1 MDEAADDERAHG
13 SQPRAMGATGMVLN
27 SASREKAD
35 AFLDAQIG
43 LLHLEKEKLAKEDA
57 AIDAEIALNL
67 SHLRF
72 RRLGDFTKFGLE
84 SATALLVLLVL
95 IGIGAVIW
103 AAANDHGLMIDAF
116 RVPPDMEQKGL
127 GGDVVASAL
136 LDHLAQLQA
145 ETDSSRAP
153 DTFSSNWGKD
163 IKVEIPETGISIGEG
178 YRYLAGWLGHQ
189 THITGEVYHTTNGI
203 ALVTRVSG
211 FPGVRF
217 EGREADL
224 DALIAR
230 AAESVYGQTQPY
242 RYAIYIGSVRE
253 DHVLGEKLLRDLA
266 TSGSDADKPWA
277 YSVWGEAALGAN
289 DIGAALYRARKA
301 VALAPDIPLIDY
313 NLAQVE
319 ASAGHDEQELEAAEH
334 AVRALAGAGADKGTV
349 LSGLIIG
356 LQSRE
361 TIAEEEGDYASAVAE
376 DERILQA
383 TDYEASHMSSFFMRA
398 ANAALAH
405 DTAGARRLLGAGTDI
420 GMIRETFKGYGWGLA
435 NFVSPQFMTLAQ
447 RGEWQAARVSLA
459 GTLNTPWARSRVSE
473 TEVRTQIRPWLAL
486 AEAKSGDRK
495 AALNLIGT
503 SPLDCYLCL
512 RMRGNIDAVGGNW
525 SGAAYWFARAV
536 DAAPSIP
543 FAYTDWGAMLL
554 AKGDADGAIAQFER
568 AHDKG
573 PHFAD
578 PLEMWGEALMA
589 KNRSDLALAKF
600 EEADKYA
607 PRWARLHLKWGE
619 ALFYAGKRDEAKK
632 QFAIAS
638 GLGPSAADAQTL
650 GKWIKTHG

>member
-1 MDEAADDERAHG
+1 MAEGVEDERATR
-13 SQPRAMGATGMVLN
+13 SQPRAIGATGMVLN
-27 SASREKAD
+27 PASREKAD
-35 AFLDAQIG
+35 AFLEAQIE

-127 GGDVVASAL
+127 SGDVVASAL
-136 LDHLAQLQA
+136 LDHLAELQA
-145 ETDSSRAP
+145 KTDSSRAP

-163 IKVEIPETGISIGEG
+163 IKVEIPETGISFSEG

-211 FPGVRF
+211 FPGARF

-224 DALIAR
+224 DSLVAR
-230 AAESVYGQTQPY
+230 AADSVYSQTQPY
-242 RYAIYIGSVRE
+242 RYAIYVGSVRE
-253 DHVLGEKLLRDLA
+253 DRVRGEKLLRDLA
-266 TSGSDADKPWA
+266 TNGSDADRPWA
-277 YSVWGEAALGAN
+277 YSVWGEAALSQDN
-289 DIGAALYRARKA
+289 IVAALARARKA
-301 VALAPDIPLIDY
+301 MALAPDIPLIVY
-313 NLAQVE
+313 NVAQVE

-334 AVRALAGAGADKGTV
+334 AVRALAGPGADKGTA

-356 LQSRE
+356 MQSRE
-361 TIAEEEGDYASAVAE
+361 TIAEETGDYAAAMAY
-376 DERILQA
+376 DERMLEA
-383 TDYEASHMSSFFMRA
+383 PDYEASRISSFFMRA

-405 DTAGARRLLGAGTDI
+405 DTEGARRLLGAATDN
-420 GMIRETFKGYGWGLA
+420 GMIRETTKGYGWALV
-435 NFVSPQFMTLAQ
+435 NFIPPQFMILAEQGAWQEARAELAATLYSPLV
-447 RGEWQAARVSLA
+447 RNPVWEIE
-459 GTLNTPWARSRVSE
+459 N
-473 TEVRTQIRPWLAL
+473 RTQLRPWLAL
-486 AEAKSGDRK
+486 AEAKTGDLK
-495 AALNLIGT
+495 AARKEIAA

-512 RMRGNIDAVGGNW
+512 RMRGNIDAVGRNW
-525 SGAAYWFARAV
+525 QGAAYWFARATA
-536 DAAPSIP
+536 AAPSIP

-554 AKGDADGAIAQFER
+554 KKGDFDGAIREFRQANE
-568 AHDKG
+568 KG

-578 PLEMWGEALMA
+578 ALEMWGEALMA
-589 KNRSDLALAKF
+589 QNRSDLALAKF
-600 EEADKYA
+600 AEANQYA
-607 PRWARLHLKWGE
+607 PHWGRLHLKWGE
-619 ALFYAGKRDEAKK
+619 ALIYVGKPGEAAR
-632 QFAIAS
+632 QFTMAS
-638 GLGPSAADAQTL
+638 GLNLTSAERSEFVRTGAV
-650 GKWIKTHG
+650 HG

>member
-1 MDEAADDERAHG
+1 MAEDAEDERAHG
-13 SQPRAMGATGMVLN
+13 SQPRAIGATGMVLN

-35 AFLDAQIG
+35 AFLDVQIG

-72 RRLGDFTKFGLE
+72 RRLGDFTKLGLE
-84 SATALLVLLVL
+84 FATALLVLLVL

-103 AAANDHGLMIDAF
+103 TAANDHGLMIDAF

-136 LDHLAQLQA
+136 LDHLAELQA
-145 ETDSSRAP
+145 KTDSSRAP

-163 IKVEIPETGISIGEG
+163 IKVEIPETGISVSEG

-224 DALIAR
+224 DSLIAR
-230 AAESVYGQTQPY
+230 AAENVYGQTQPY
-242 RYAIYIGSVRE
+242 RYAIYVGAVRE
-253 DHVLGEKLLRDLA
+253 DHVRGRNLLRELA
-266 TSGSDADKPWA
+266 ANGSASDRPWA
-277 YSVWGEAALGAN
+277 YSILGDIADNADAALAN
-289 DIGAALYRARKA
+289 ARKA
-301 VALAPDIPLIDY
+301 VTLAPDVPLFTY

-319 ASAGHDEQELEAAEH
+319 SAVGHDELVLDACEH
-334 AVRALAGAGADKGTV
+334 TLRSLAGAGADKGTAE
-349 LSGLIIG
+349 SGLVIG
-356 LQSRE
+356 LQCRE
-361 TIAEEEGDYASAVAE
+361 TIAGELGAYAAAAANDQRMLE
-376 DERILQA
+376 A
-383 TDYEASHMSSFFMRA
+383 PDYESSRKSSFFMRA
-398 ANAALAH
+398 ANLALAH
-405 DTAGARRLLGAGTDI
+405 DTGGARSAMIGASDI
-420 GMIRETFKGYGWGLA
+420 GMLRGASRGYGWSLV
-435 NFVSPQFMTLAQ
+435 NFVLPQFATLMEQ
-447 RGEWQAARVSLA
+447 GDWGAARTSLEATLSTPLAPRMNNVS
-459 GTLNTPWARSRVSE
+459 
-473 TEVRTQIRPWLAL
+473 RTQLRPWLAL
-486 AEAKSGDRK
+486 AEAKSGDTK

-525 SGAAYWFARAV
+525 AGAAYWFVRAI

-554 AKGDADGAIAQFER
+554 VEGDTDSAIAKFKE
-568 AHDKG
+568 ANAKG

-600 EEADKYA
+600 GDADRYA
-607 PRWARLHLKWGE
+607 PRWGRLHLKWGE
-619 ALFYAGKRDEAKK
+619 ALFYVGRRGEAEK
-632 QFAIAS
+632 QFAAAA
-638 GLGPSAADAQTL
+638 GLTLSAADRAAL
-650 GKWIKTHG
+650 SRVPH

>member
-1 MDEAADDERAHG
+1 MDETTGDERAHG

-35 AFLDAQIG
+35 AFLDAQID

-72 RRLGDFTKFGLE
+72 RRLGDFTKIGLE
-84 SATALLVLLVL
+84 FATALMVLLVL

-103 AAANDHGLMIDAF
+103 NAANDHGLMIDAF

-136 LDHLAQLQA
+136 LDHLAELQA

-153 DTFSSNWGKD
+153 DSYSSNWGKD
-163 IKVEIPETGISIGEG
+163 IKVEIPETGISISEG

-211 FPGVRF
+211 FPGVRL

-224 DALIAR
+224 DSLIAR

-253 DHVLGEKLLRDLA
+253 DRVRGEKLLRDLA
-266 TSGSDADKPWA
+266 TNGSDSDRPWA
-277 YSVWGEAALGAN
+277 YSVWGEAALSQDN
-289 DIGAALYRARKA
+289 IVAALTRVRKA
-301 VALAPDIPLIDY
+301 MALAPDIPLIVY
-313 NLAQVE
+313 NVAQVE
-319 ASAGHDEQELEAAEH
+319 ANAGHDEQELEAAEH
-334 AVRALAGAGADKGTV
+334 AVRALAGSGADKGTA

-356 LQSRE
+356 MQSRE
-361 TIAEEEGDYASAVAE
+361 TIAEETGDYASAIAY
-376 DERILQA
+376 DERMLEA
-383 TDYEASHMSSFFMRA
+383 PDYEASRMSSFFMRA

-405 DTAGARRLLGAGTDI
+405 DTAGARRLLGAGTDD
-420 GMIRETFKGYGWGLA
+420 GMIRETFKGYGWALA
-435 NFVSPQFMTLAQ
+435 NFILPQFMTLAG
-447 RGEWQAARVSLA
+447 RGEWQEAQAELAA
-459 GTLNTPWARSRVSE
+459 TLNSPLVGNTFIIPDRML
-473 TEVRTQIRPWLAL
+473 RPWLAL
-486 AEAKSGDRK
+486 AEAKAGDMK
-495 AALNLIGT
+495 AALTEIER

-512 RMRGNIDAVGGNW
+512 RMRGNIDAIGGNW
-525 SGAAYWFARAV
+525 AGAAYWFARAV

-554 AKGDADGAIAQFER
+554 AKGDSDGAIAKFR
-568 AHDKG
+568 LAHDKG

-578 PLEMWGEALMA
+578 PLEMWGEALMQES
-589 KNRSDLALAKF
+589 RSDLALAKF

-607 PRWARLHLKWGE
+607 PNWGRLHLKWGE
-619 ALFYAGKRDEAKK
+619 ALFYAGKRDAAKK
-632 QFAIAS
+632 QFAIAG
-638 GLGPSAADAQTL
+638 GLDLSQADKTALT
-650 GKWIKTHG
+650 KWTSTHG

>member
-1 MDEAADDERAHG
+1 MAEDAEDERAHR
-13 SQPRAMGATGMVLN
+13 SQPRAAGATGMALN

-35 AFLDAQIG
+35 AFLEAQIS

-72 RRLGDFTKFGLE
+72 RRLSDFTKIGLE
-84 SATALLVLLVL
+84 LATALIVLLVL

-136 LDHLAQLQA
+136 LDHLAELQA
-145 ETDSSRAP
+145 KTDSSRAP

-163 IKVEIPETGISIGEG
+163 IKVEIPETGISISEG

-224 DALIAR
+224 DSLIAR
-230 AAESVYGQTQPY
+230 AADSVYSLTQPY
-242 RYAIYIGSVRE
+242 RYAIYVGAVRE
-253 DHVLGEKLLRDLA
+253 DHVRGLKLLRDLA
-266 TSGSDADKPWA
+266 ANGSDADRPWA
-277 YSVWGEAALGAN
+277 YSILGDIADNADAALAN
-289 DIGAALYRARKA
+289 ARKA
-301 VALAPDIPLIDY
+301 VTLAPDVPLFTY

-319 ASAGHDEQELEAAEH
+319 SAAGHDEPVLDACEH
-334 AVRALAGAGADKGTV
+334 TLRSLAGAGADKGTAE
-349 LSGLIIG
+349 SGLLFG
-356 LQSRE
+356 LQCRE
-361 TIAEEEGDYASAVAE
+361 TIAEELGDYAAAAANDQRMLE
-376 DERILQA
+376 A
-383 TDYEASHMSSFFMRA
+383 PDYESSRMSGFFMRA
-398 ANAALAH
+398 ANLAFAH
-405 DTAGARRLLGAGTDI
+405 DTGGARSAMVGASDI
-420 GMIRETFKGYGWGLA
+420 GMLRGASRGYGWSLV
-435 NFVSPQFMTLAQ
+435 NFVLPQFATLMEQ
-447 RGEWQAARVSLA
+447 GEWRAARTSLEA
-459 GTLNTPWARSRVSE
+459 SLSTPLAPRMNSISH
-473 TEVRTQIRPWLAL
+473 TQLRPWLAL
-486 AEAKSGDRK
+486 AEAKSGDMK

-525 SGAAYWFARAV
+525 AGAGYWFVRAIA
-536 DAAPSIP
+536 AAPSIP
-543 FAYTDWGAMLL
+543 FAYTDWGAALL
-554 AKGDADGAIAQFER
+554 AKGDADGAIGKFKEANIR
-568 AHDKG
+568 G

-578 PLEMWGEALMA
+578 PLEMWGEALMQ

-600 EEADKYA
+600 EETDKYA
-607 PRWARLHLKWGE
+607 PRWGRLHLKWGE
-619 ALFYAGKRDEAKK
+619 AFVYAGKPDDAKK
-632 QFAIAS
+632 QFAIAA
-638 GLGPSAADAQTL
+638 GLDLSQADKAALT
-650 GKWIKTHG
+650 KWMARHG

>member
-1 MDEAADDERAHG
+1 MDENVEDERPSR
-13 SQPRAMGATGMVLN
+13 SQPRAVGATGMVLN

-84 SATALLVLLVL
+84 TATALLVLLVL
-95 IGIGAVIW
+95 IGVGAVLW

-163 IKVEIPETGISIGEG
+163 IKVEIPETGISISEG

-189 THITGEVYHTTNGI
+189 THITGEVYHTANGI
-203 ALVTRVSG
+203 ALVARVSG

-217 EGREADL
+217 EGRESDL
-224 DALIAR
+224 DTLVAR
-230 AAESVYGQTQPY
+230 AADTVYSQTQPY
-242 RYAIYIGSVRE
+242 RYAIYVGSVRE
-253 DHVLGEKLLRDLA
+253 DHIRGEKLLRDLVA
-266 TSGSDADKPWA
+266 NGSDADRPWA
-277 YSVWGEAALGAN
+277 YSVWGEAALAEDN
-289 DIGAALYRARKA
+289 IAAALYRVRKA
-301 VALAPDIPLIDY
+301 AVLAPDIPLMSY

-319 ASAGHDEQELEAAEH
+319 ATAGHDEQELEAMQH
-334 AVRALAGAGADKGTV
+334 ALRALAGAGADKGTA

-356 LQSRE
+356 MQSRE
-361 TIAEEEGDYASAVAE
+361 TIAEELGDYAAAVAE
-376 DERILQA
+376 DERILEA
-383 TDYEASHMSSFFMRA
+383 TNYEASHMSSFFMRA
-398 ANAALAH
+398 SNAALAH
-405 DTAGARRLLGAGTDI
+405 DTAGARRLLGSGTDS
-420 GMIRETFKGYGWGLA
+420 GMIRETFKGYGWALA
-435 NFVSPQFMTLAQ
+435 NFIPPQFMTLVE
-447 RGEWQAARVSLA
+447 RGEWQAARASLA
-459 GTLNTPWARSRVSE
+459 ATLNTPWARDPVSE
-473 TEVRTQIRPWLAL
+473 TENRTQLRPWLAL
-486 AEAKSGDRK
+486 AEAKSGDMK
-495 AALNLIGT
+495 AALDLIGG

-512 RMRGNIDAVGGNW
+512 RVRGNIDTVAGNW
-525 SGAAYWFARAV
+525 TGAAYWFARAV

-554 AKGDADGAIAQFER
+554 VEGDTDGAIAKFER

-578 PLEMWGEALMA
+578 PLEMWGEALMQE
-589 KNRSDLALAKF
+589 NRADLALAKF

-607 PRWARLHLKWGE
+607 PRWGRLHLKWGE
-619 ALFYAGKRDEAKK
+619 ALFYAGKPDEAKK
-632 QFAIAS
+632 QFAIAAQLDLS
-638 GLGPSAADAQTL
+638 QSEKAAL
-650 GKWIKTHG
+650 MKWTSTHG